1 MRSRQDICLLH
12 HALVLIVEDEP
23 LLAFELQVAVEDAAG
38 EVAGPVGSCGAALA
52 LLKTSAVAGAILEVR
67 LPDGDVTPVVEVLVA
82 RKIPIVFQSGFDLP
96 LRLEELCPDVPFY
109 KKPAPARLILE
120 KLAQLIRPEDWE

>member
-1 MRSRQDICLLH
+1 MGTRQDICLLH
-12 HALVLIVEDEP
+12 HAPVLIVEDEP

-38 EVAGPVGSCGAALA
+38 EVVGPVGSCGAALA
-52 LLKTSAVAGAILEVR
+52 LLKTSAVAAAILDVR

-82 RKIPIVFQSGFDLP
+82 RKIPMVFQSGFDLP

-109 KKPAPARLILE
+109 KTPAPARLIVE
-120 KLAQLIRPEDWE
+120 KLAQMIRPEDWE